1 LRGGGGTNIEIRLA
15 NMERT
20 KTSSEPYSVVVIS
33 VNTVR
38 VTVLGVMVVLGITV
52 VLLMTV

>member
-1 LRGGGGTNIEIRLA
+1 MRGGGGTNIEIRLA

-20 KTSSEPYSVVVIS
+20 KTSSEPYSVVVTS